1 MIEAPSTIL
10 IVDDYS
16 DNRRLLSTW
25 LRAQGYR
32 VIEAE
37 NGNEALLQANRTS
50 PDLILMD
57 LTMPG
62 LDGIE
67 ATRQIRQRRTFA
79 HTPIFAISAYATREV
94 REDALAAGC
103 NDVFAKPV
111 DFAAL
116 LNRIRGALATRSFD
130 RIKARAAGVK

>member
-1 MIEAPSTIL
+1 MTDAPSTIL

-25 LRAQGYR
+25 LRAQGYL

-37 NGNEALLQANRTS
+37 NGNEAILQANRAR

-67 ATRQIRQRRTFA
+67 ATRQIRQRRAFA
-79 HTPIFAISAYATREV
+79 RTPIFAISAYATRDV

-103 NDVFAKPV
+103 TGVFSKPI
-111 DFAAL
+111 DFASL
-116 LNRIRGALATRSFD
+116 LGN
-130 RIKARAAGVK
+130 IKAALRNQYSIQARSKAAAG